1 MRTKNG
7 LGLAPVD
14 IYHRRFNNFTK
25 HVQKSRHGQKF
36 GMLVSFVVC
45 LGIIHSYNGKGL
57 VGLGQKLNN
66 FRDGCCH
73 NDRAR
78 NSHWGRQDCYC
89 VKEPA
94 RSIPTH
100 PATVAEVM

>member
-1 MRTKNG
+1 MKTKNG

-14 IYHRRFNNFTK
+14 IYHQRFDNFTK
-25 HVQKSRHGQKF
+25 HVQKSHHGQKF

-66 FRDGCCH
+66 SSDGCCH
-73 NDRAR
+73 NNRA
-78 NSHWGRQDCYC
+78 
-89 VKEPA
+89 
-94 RSIPTH
+94 
-100 PATVAEVM
+100 